1 MSGPWS
7 VVRIDMAHYQTAEGE
22 REVGRYTSFEAAQK
36 VARDI
41 LRRSLL
47 DLRGMNQSVA
57 TLNKLW
63 WIYGEDAFVHG
74 PDGRSWRASLELDL
88 TIASVLRRP

>member
-1 MSGPWS
+1 MSGVWL
-7 VVRIDMAHYQTAEGE
+7 VVRIDMAHYQTPQGE
-22 REVGRYTSFEAAQK
+22 SDAGRYPSFEAAQE

-47 DLRGMNQSVA
+47 DLRAKKQSAA

-63 WIYGEDAFVHG
+63 WIYGEDAFIHG
-74 PDGRSWRASLELDL
+74 PNGQSWRASEELDAV
-88 TIASVLRRP
+88 IASL

>member
-7 VVRIDMAHYQTAEGE
+7 VTRIDMAHYQTPEGE
-22 REVGRYTSFEAAQK
+22 SEAGCYSSFEAAQK

-41 LRRSLL
+41 LRRSLI
-47 DLRGMNQSVA
+47 DLRSKSQSAA
-57 TLNKLW
+57 TLNRLW

-74 PDGRSWRASLELDL
+74 PEGASWRASGELD
-88 TIASVLRRP
+88 TVIASLT